1 MNTVKLIIALL
12 FSVLTFGQDVAKKE
26 KWTLEDCIQ
35 YAKEKNITIQ
45 SAALDQNSAEVNY
58 SQSKSSRWP
67 NLTGSASQSLSNG
80 NTIDP
85 ITSDYVAQQI
95 HSTSLGLNTSVTLF
109 QGNQV
114 NNQIKQNK
122 FQVDQN
128 SMYVKEAE
136 NNVVLSI
143 VEAYMQALYSND
155 GVTIALKNL
164 ESSQKQ
170 MEVAKARFEAGSV
183 AKKDYTD
190 AVSQVATN
198 KYSLI
203 AAQNTYDLQLLTL
216 KQLLELEP
224 EDAFEIETTVNNL
237 VVNELPDKIEV
248 YTNALAQMPEIQ
260 ASKLGIAISEKDLD
274 IAKGTFLPTLTL
286 SGSLGSGYTS
296 TQNLGFADQLDLNF
310 NQRVGLSL
318 SIPIFNR
325 NQSKSQVQNAKISIE
340 KSKIEYRTVQKELY
354 KKIETAWQNAKASLE
369 QTEQAIAAKEAA
381 QESYTLAQKKYELNA
396 LSTSDLVVA
405 QNTLTNAEQ
414 NYFQAKYLSILY
426 TQLLQF
432 YQSNEIKL

>member
-12 FSVLTFGQDVAKKE
+12 FSVLMFGQDVAKKE

-248 YTNALAQMPEIQ
+248 YTNALAQIPEIQ

>member
-170 MEVAKARFEAGSV
+170 MDVAKARFEAGSV

-224 EDAFEIETTVNNL
+224 EDAFEIETTINNL